1 MASALSFQ
9 RIVDRDKM
17 DIKNELTF
25 DLPVKYKSLL
35 LYPAIVKDYTALSY
49 TSSCL
54 KTDKNSIPDAKFIRM
69 SELEYL
75 YYVSQNDNNKP
86 YVLFLDRL
94 LGLVLKDDPS
104 FEDVASSIRRF
115 KYRSSDNK
123 PVFIIEEQEYDADDF
138 IEIKKIIAEQNEIDL
153 IDTNIS
159 KEVRDSLEKA
169 RQYKQKINGG
179 NAASLEDYIV
189 GISIATGWA
198 LDYIY
203 SMPVRKFQ
211 KALARL
217 DNLIHYKI
225 YLTASMSGMVSFKDK
240 SFIKHWLSNL
250 DAKDKY
256 ADVSVNLDALQDKIS
271 LESAKKSN

>member
-1 MASALSFQ
+1 
-9 RIVDRDKM
+9 M

-35 LYPAIVKDYTALSY
+35 LYPVTVKDYTTLSY

-75 YYVSQNDNNKP
+75 YYVSQNDSNLP

-94 LGLVLKDDPS
+94 LSLVLKDDPS
-104 FEDVASSIRRF
+104 FEDIASSIRRF
-115 KYRSSDNK
+115 KYRTNDNK
-123 PVFIIEEQEYDADDF
+123 PVFIIGEREYDADDF

-159 KEVRDSLEKA
+159 KEVRDSFEKA
-169 RQYKQKINGG
+169 RQYKQRISGG
-179 NAASLEDYIV
+179 KAASLEDYIV

-225 YLTASMSGMVSFKDK
+225 YLAASMSGMVSFKDK